1 MRHSAPPVTVS
12 QTGDLNFSPLEWA
25 CAAVQASIHPMVH
38 AAVACDAMQAGEAM
52 WSSNS
57 SGEARGL
64 IPCRNM
70 GALALTIVSPML
82 VLMLVRWGAP
92 VTSKDLV
99 YSGHGGD
106 VYSLAKA
113 LREDPVGEFMAVL
126 LPKECDGARTW
137 ACNEELFAKAAT
149 YLLAF
154 MAFQIFTLR
163 TLPGTIHYGPTSAS
177 GHTPE
182 YVTNG
187 VASYVIA
194 LFGFELLVSNG
205 VIDGDV
211 IMQLYPFFIV
221 ILNVFALVLCTLLV
235 FKGIYAPS
243 TADASSSGDPIMD
256 FYWGTELYPNIL
268 GVDVKTFTNCRF
280 GMTAWALCLVSF
292 AHYNLKLNGGHL
304 HYDMAAAT
312 FLTVFYLGKF
322 FIWEHGYFN
331 TMDIAHDRAG
341 FYICWG
347 CLVWV
352 QTVYVTYGYHYASK
366 TVDSM
371 VVVFGEDF
379 ALHGFILVA
388 AVGVAMVFLNYE
400 ADRQRMH
407 ARSTRGYGSAWGA
420 KYECIRATYLTE
432 DGREH
437 HSLLLAS
444 HLWQPARH
452 FHYVFEIGAA
462 VAWSVPLSLTTVFP
476 NFYWIFLTCLL
487 VDRAVRDDAR
497 CAAKYGEHWGE
508 YRARVPY
515 LVLPGVF

>member
-1 MRHSAPPVTVS
+1 
-12 QTGDLNFSPLEWA
+12 
-25 CAAVQASIHPMVH
+25 
-38 AAVACDAMQAGEAM
+38 
-52 WSSNS
+52 
-57 SGEARGL
+57 
-64 IPCRNM
+64 
-70 GALALTIVSPML
+70 ML

-92 VTSKDLV
+92 ATSPDLV

-106 VYSLAKA
+106 LGSLVNA
-113 LREDPVGEFMAVL
+113 LRTDPVEEFMSVL
-126 LPKECDGARTW
+126 LPVECEGARTW
-137 ACNEELFAKAAT
+137 ACNEAYFARAAT
-149 YLLAF
+149 HLFAF
-154 MAFQIFTLR
+154 MAFQIVTLLI
-163 TLPGTIHYGPTSAS
+163 LPGSIHYGPTSAS

-194 LFGFELLVSNG
+194 LFGFELLASNG
-205 VIDGDV
+205 IIEGDV

-221 ILNVFALVLCTLLV
+221 ILNVFALVLCTFLT
-235 FKGIYAPS
+235 FKGIFAPS
-243 TADASSSGDPIMD
+243 TPDASSSGDPIMD

-280 GMTAWALCLVSF
+280 GMVAWALCLVSF
-292 AHYNLKLNGGHL
+292 AHFSVKLNDGVL

-366 TVDSM
+366 TVDSVAVM
-371 VVVFGEDF
+371 FGEDNAF
-379 ALHGFILVA
+379 AGFLVII
-388 AVGVAMVFLNYE
+388 AVGMAMVFLNYI

-407 ARSTRGYGSAWGA
+407 ARQTQGRGSAWGA
-420 KYECIRATYLTE
+420 KYECIHATYETE
-432 DGREH
+432 DGRKH
-437 HSLLLAS
+437 KSILLAS
-444 HLWQPARH
+444 HLWLPARH
-452 FHYVFEIGAA
+452 FHYVFEIAAA

-497 CAAKYGEHWGE
+497 CAAKYGKHWDQ
-508 YRARVPY
+508 YRERVPF
-515 LVLPGVF
+515 LILPGIF